1 MFAFFVAFYGFVAMF
16 VLNSLSRNRR
26 EQRPDTPILTFAG
39 RGLMAASAAGACLAL
54 SAAAWGSL
62 VH

>member
-16 VLNSLSRNRR
+16 VMTSLSRNRR
-26 EQRPDTPILTFAG
+26 EQRPDTPILAFAG
-39 RGLMAASAAGACLAL
+39 RGLMAASATGACLAI

-62 VH
+62 IH